1 MNNILEGFD
10 FNDAINDIGNSNS
23 QKICE
28 HILIDT
34 IIDNLISLLKT
45 YDNINYTYSNNYLNI
60 IVPCGYDGIS
70 ERVINITFNN
80 STFVTYNYFLSASY
94 DILYNF
100 ENFYNLNLQL
110 LSVLNN
116 YIGKENINIV
126 FGISDIINSNDI
138 NDGITLNFR
147 FIDIYMSMNF
157 IYKGYKIRYNKF
169 NELISYIDDKKHYD
183 INKNLNTL
191 FSNITYSNI
200 ICSGIQNKVEDI
212 LNKNISL
219 YSDFINYAKENL
231 IQANNGF
238 IIGKGIEY
246 DGNMDITTQRMQNLE
261 IMADLFRFDNTN
273 IYDNIE
279 INVKDIKKVCL
290 PSRLKDFK
298 QGLEKSLI
306 KFVSNIKDTNKFYS
320 LFILSVLFYENMSRV
335 LISFAKYN
343 NNIKHD
349 PNLLKAYFNTIMDD
363 ISKNGPIYQAIVN
376 YL

>member
-1 MNNILEGFD
+1 MNNLLEGFD

-23 QKICE
+23 QKISE
-28 HILIDT
+28 DILIDT
-34 IIDNLISLLKT
+34 IIDNLISVLKI

-60 IVPCGYDGIS
+60 IAPCGYDGIS

-94 DILYNF
+94 DLLYKF

-138 NDGITLNFR
+138 NNGITLNFR

-157 IYKGYKIRYNKF
+157 IYKGYKIRYSKF
-169 NELISYIDDKKHYD
+169 NELISYIDNKKHYD

-200 ICSGIQNKVEDI
+200 ICSGIQNKDEDI
-212 LNKNISL
+212 LNKSISL

-231 IQANNGF
+231 ISANNGF
-238 IIGKGIEY
+238 IMGKGIEY
-246 DGNMDITTQRMQNLE
+246 DGNMDITTQRIQNLE
-261 IMADLFRFDNTN
+261 IIVDLFRFDNTN

-279 INVKDIKKVCL
+279 IKVNDIKRVCL

-298 QGLEKSLI
+298 QGIEKSLI

-320 LFILSVLFYENMSRV
+320 LFVLSALFYENMPQV

-349 PNLLKAYFNTIMDD
+349 PNLLKAYFNTIIDD